1 MSRLRSPYMIT
12 RTVVTILLAATV
24 AVAVV
29 TCVGMPGPMTHRVG
43 SSCAGLAREAA
54 SAPNAAAVALPPFAA
69 VPATPVFAS
78 TSSDVWTL
86 APVKAASLGVPLD
99 DPLHCVLLI

>member
-1 MSRLRSPYMIT
+1 MSRLRSPYMDT
-12 RTVVTILLAATV
+12 RIVVTIVLAATV

-29 TCVGMPGPMTHRVG
+29 ACVGMPGPMTHRAG
-43 SSCAGLAREAA
+43 SSCAGIAREAA

-69 VPATPVFAS
+69 VPATSIFAS
-78 TSSDVWTL
+78 TSSDAWTL
-86 APVKAASLGVPLD
+86 APAKAASLSVSLD